1 MEFIWC
7 RALCFLDYVVGS
19 TGFPV
24 FLQGCRAYLV
34 QPMTHVD
41 FTQGKQHDNVS
52 FTLTEVTCLHALG
65 AVEYHER
72 P

>member
-1 MEFIWC
+1 M
-7 RALCFLDYVVGS
+7 
-19 TGFPV
+19 
-24 FLQGCRAYLV
+24 FLQGCRRCRAYLV
-34 QPMTHVD
+34 EPMTHVD